1 MTPAVALAPRA
12 GLPPAF
18 LLSLGIHLVVI
29 FGFLL
34 SPAGDATREVAHRA
48 VTVLLA
54 PTAEAP
60 ESAQAGAAAN
70 QLGSLQQTL
79 PEPSKSSGAP
89 PAITE
94 PATASTAQSGLT
106 MSAAVTHT
114 PPQAPMASR
123 AALDANYLLQ
133 WQADIERFGNAYYRG
148 LALRHGDGDV
158 RLKVSVHSDGSLL
171 QIDLLQSSGSDA
183 MDRAA
188 VYTVEKLAPFAPFP
202 KALARETTQL
212 DIVRTWQFRR

>member
-29 FGFLL
+29 FGFLV
-34 SPAGDATREVAHRA
+34 SPAGDATREVANRA

-54 PTAEAP
+54 PTAKAP
-60 ESAQAGAAAN
+60 ESAQAEAAAN

-79 PEPSKSSGAP
+79 PEASLNLGPP
-89 PAITE
+89 PAVTE
-94 PATASTAQSGLT
+94 PATASTAQFGLT
-106 MSAAVTHT
+106 MPAAVTHT

-123 AALDANYLLQ
+123 EALDADYLLQ

-171 QIDLLQSSGSDA
+171 QIDLLQSSGSA
-183 MDRAA
+183 ALDRAA

-202 KALARETTQL
+202 EALARETTQL

>member
-1 MTPAVALAPRA
+1 MTLAPRA

-34 SPAGDATREVAHRA
+34 SPAGDAAREVANRT

-54 PTAEAP
+54 RSANAP
-60 ESAQAGAAAN
+60 EAAQAEAAAN
-70 QLGSLQQTL
+70 QQGSLYQTP
-79 PEPSKSSGAP
+79 PEASPNPSAP
-89 PAITE
+89 SAVTE
-94 PATASTAQSGLT
+94 PVTDSVTQSGLT
-106 MSAAVTHT
+106 MSAAITT
-114 PPQAPMASR
+114 PPHAPLAAR
-123 AALDANYLLQ
+123 AALDADYLLQ

-158 RLKVSVHSDGSLL
+158 RLKVSVLSDGSLR
-171 QIDLLQSSGSDA
+171 QIDLLESSGSA
-183 MDRAA
+183 ALDRAA
-188 VYTVEKLAPFAPFP
+188 VDTVEKLAPFAPFP
-202 KALARETTQL
+202 EALARETQQL

>member
-1 MTPAVALAPRA
+1 MNLAPRA

-34 SPAGDATREVAHRA
+34 SPAGDAAREVANRA

-60 ESAQAGAAAN
+60 ESAQAEAAAN
-70 QLGSLQQTL
+70 QLGSLNQTL
-79 PEPSKSSGAP
+79 PEASLSSGAP
-89 PAITE
+89 LAVTE
-94 PATASTAQSGLT
+94 PAIASTAQFGLT
-106 MSAAVTHT
+106 MLAALTHP
-114 PPQAPMASR
+114 PPQAPRASR
-123 AALDANYLLQ
+123 AALDADYLLQ

-158 RLKVSVHSDGSLL
+158 RLKVSVHSDGSLR
-171 QIDLLQSSGSDA
+171 QIDLLESSGSA
-183 MDRAA
+183 ALDRAA
-188 VYTVEKLAPFAPFP
+188 VDTVEKLAPFAPFP
-202 KALARETTQL
+202 QALARETQQL
-212 DIVRTWQFRR
+212 DIIRTWQFRR